1 MLINKLL
8 CLSKNNKFQRQARS
22 VIVDV
27 NVKEITGVWDS
38 GYSLD
43 KHIVSS
49 TYIGENQWGHA
60 QFDTVRTD
68 VGEAVFLLK
77 YRDDFTKCADIA
89 QSIKD
94 NILPKLPFISFI
106 VAMPPSK
113 VRPKQPVQEI
123 ALELGNIAGK
133 LCINGLLVKSKSTPE
148 MKDIASR
155 EERIELLMAAFEI
168 DDKVVAETLPET
180 GYNVLII
187 DDLYD
192 TGTSLE
198 AATQTLRQ
206 CDKIEKIFVATATRK
221 R

>member
-1 MLINKLL
+1 M
-8 CLSKNNKFQRQARS
+8 
-22 VIVDV
+22 DV

-38 GYSLD
+38 GFSLD

-49 TYIGENQWGHA
+49 TYVGDNEWGHA

-68 VGEAVFLLK
+68 VGEAVFRLK
-77 YRDDFTKCADIA
+77 YRDDFTKCAEIA
-89 QSIKD
+89 QSIND
-94 NILPKLPFISFI
+94 DIVSKLPFISFI

-113 VRPKQPVQEI
+113 IRPKQPVQEI
-123 ALELGNIAGK
+123 ALELANIAGK
-133 LCINGLLVKSKSTPE
+133 LCIDGLLIKSKSTPQ

-155 EERIELLMAAFEI
+155 QERIELLMEAFEI
-168 DDKVVAETLPET
+168 DDKVVAKTLPET

-198 AATQTLRQ
+198 AATQTLRE
-206 CDKIEKIFVATATRK
+206 CDKINQIFVATATRK

>member
-1 MLINKLL
+1 M
-8 CLSKNNKFQRQARS
+8 
-22 VIVDV
+22 DV
-27 NVKEITGVWDS
+27 NVKEITGVWDL

-77 YRDDFTKCADIA
+77 YRGDFTQCTDIA
-89 QSIKD
+89 QSIND
-94 NILPKLPFISFI
+94 NILPKLPSISFI

-133 LCINGLLVKSKSTPE
+133 LCINGLLVKSKSTPQ

-155 EERIELLMAAFEI
+155 EERIELLMEAFEI

-206 CDKIEKIFVATATRK
+206 CDKIDKIFVATATRK

>member
-1 MLINKLL
+1 M
-8 CLSKNNKFQRQARS
+8 
-22 VIVDV
+22 DV

-60 QFDTVRTD
+60 KFDTVRTD

-133 LCINGLLVKSKSTPE
+133 LCINGLLVKSKSTPQ

>member
-1 MLINKLL
+1 
-8 CLSKNNKFQRQARS
+8 SKNNIFQRQARS
-22 VIVDV
+22 LIMNV
-27 NVKEITGVWDS
+27 NVKEITGVWDL

-77 YRDDFTKCADIA
+77 YRDDFTQCTKIA
-89 QSIKD
+89 QSINN

-113 VRPKQPVQEI
+113 VRTKQPVQEI

-133 LCINGLLVKSKSTPE
+133 LCISGLLVKSKSTPQ

-155 EERIELLMAAFEI
+155 KERIDLLMEAFEI

-206 CDKIEKIFVATATRK
+206 CDKIDKIFVATATRK
-221 R
+221 N

>member
-1 MLINKLL
+1 M
-8 CLSKNNKFQRQARS
+8 
-22 VIVDV
+22 DV

-49 TYIGENQWGHA
+49 TYIGDNEWGHP

-77 YRDDFTKCADIA
+77 YRNDFAQCADIA
-89 QSIKD
+89 QSIND
-94 NILPKLPFISFI
+94 NIVSKLPFISFI
-106 VAMPPSK
+106 VAMPPSR
-113 VRPKQPVQEI
+113 VRPRQPVREI
-123 ALELGNIAGK
+123 ALELANIAGK
-133 LCINGLLVKSKSTPE
+133 LFIDGLLIKSKSTPQ
-148 MKDIASR
+148 MKDIACR
-155 EERIELLMAAFEI
+155 QDRIDLLIEAFEI
-168 DDKVVAETLPET
+168 DDDVVVNTLPEA

-198 AATQTLRQ
+198 AATQTLRK
-206 CDKIEKIFVATATRK
+206 CDKINQIFVATATRK

>member
-1 MLINKLL
+1 M
-8 CLSKNNKFQRQARS
+8 
-22 VIVDV
+22 DV
-27 NVKEITGVWDS
+27 NVKEITGIWDS

-60 QFDTVRTD
+60 QFDTTRTD

-77 YRDDFTKCADIA
+77 YRSDFSQCKEIA
-89 QSIKD
+89 QSISD
-94 NILPKLPFISFI
+94 NIITQLPHISFI

-113 VRPKQPVQEI
+113 IRPKQPVQEI
-123 ALELGNIAGK
+123 ASELAKIIGK
-133 LCINGLLVKSKSTPE
+133 PSISGLLIKSQSTPQ

-155 EERIELLMAAFEI
+155 EERIAILIDAFEI
-168 DDKVVAETLPET
+168 DKEVVKETLPER
-180 GYNVLII
+180 GYNVLIV

-198 AATQTLRQ
+198 AATQTLRE
-206 CDKIEKIFVATATRK
+206 CDKIGQIFVATATRK
-221 R
+221 K